1 MWGKKDKSAGFVS
14 GSTTLISG
22 TTELLGDVK
31 FTGNLEVEGR
41 IRGNIYAE
49 EGTDARVRIMEKGL
63 VEGEICAPTVII
75 NGTVQGD
82 VHSSKHVELA
92 AKATVTGNVNYNMIE
107 MVMGAQVNGNLVFSN
122 KDGKEAAKPA
132 DASKVA
138 GGKVAD
144 TKAGKAT
151 GNAEKSANT

>member
-1 MWGKKDKSAGFVS
+1 MWGKKEKSAGFVN

-22 TTELLGDVK
+22 TTELMGDIK

-122 KDGKEAAKPA
+122 KDAKVAAKPNAKDVGSNSAA
-132 DASKVA
+132 DSKSEKSA
-138 GGKVAD
+138 KP
-144 TKAGKAT
+144 
-151 GNAEKSANT
+151 EKSANT